1 MRSLLI
7 WVVLFAAGLLVGF
20 IPQYM
25 KARHYEWQA
34 TFCNSSL
41 QLAQVR
47 RAAALTY
54 VSASQLNYG
63 TATNYAK
70 QLFDQ
75 AQQAVG
81 SASDPNVRSMLND
94 VLSSRDKIMTDLA
107 KGNSQALTDLQP
119 IVLKVEGASQ

>member
-1 MRSLLI
+1 MRNLLI
-7 WVVLFAAGLLVGF
+7 WVALFAAGLLVGF

-25 KARHYEWQA
+25 KALHFESQA
-34 TFCNSSL
+34 NLCNSSL

-63 TATNYAK
+63 NATNYAN

-75 AQQAVG
+75 AQQAMN
-81 SASDPNVRSMLND
+81 SSSDPNLRSVLND
-94 VLSSRDKIMTDLA
+94 VLSSRDKITTDLA

-119 IVLKVEGASQ
+119 IVLKVEGVSQ